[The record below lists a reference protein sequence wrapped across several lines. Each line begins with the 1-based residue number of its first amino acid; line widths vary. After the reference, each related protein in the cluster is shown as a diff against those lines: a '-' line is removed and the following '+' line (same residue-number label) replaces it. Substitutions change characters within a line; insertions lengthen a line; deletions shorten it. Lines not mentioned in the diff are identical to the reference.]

1 MPNLLNWSI
10 SQFEIFLLIL
20 IRVSPVLFM
29 MPLFN
34 TRNLPTLLKI
44 GLALT
49 VSLVVWPV
57 VRMETSV
64 SFFDPL
70 SFGFVLVGELMIGF
84 ILGLSVKLLFAG
96 VQMAGELLGF
106 QMGLAM
112 AQIID
117 PQSGVNASLLSQF
130 YDIAALLVFLS
141 VDGHHWF
148 FRALTQCFHLLPL
161 GDLMLREGLYQ
172 HILTLS
178 GKMFVIAFKMVAPVM
193 AILIFIQ
200 IALAI
205 VARTVPQI
213 NLLVSSFPLTIGLGL
228 VFLGLSLDLLLPYLK
243 GLFNESTKG
252 LVVTLLPLM
261 KR

>member
-1 MPNLLNWSI
+1 MPNLLSWSV

-20 IRVSPVLFM
+20 MRVSPVLFM

-34 TRNLPTLLKI
+34 SRNLPVLLKI
-44 GLALT
+44 GLSLM
-49 VSLVVWPV
+49 VSLVLWPV
-57 VRMETSV
+57 VRVETSI
-64 SFFDPL
+64 SPSNPL
-70 SFGFVLVGELMIGF
+70 GFGFVLIGELMIGF
-84 ILGLSVKLLFAG
+84 ILGLSVRLLFSG
-96 VQMAGELLGF
+96 IQMAGELLGF

-112 AQIID
+112 AKILD
-117 PQSGVNASLLSQF
+117 PQSGGDASLLSQF
-130 YDIAALLVFLS
+130 YYIVALLVFLS

-148 FRALTQCFHLLPL
+148 FRALTQSFHLLSPGAL
-161 GDLMLREGLYQ
+161 ILREGLYR

-228 VFLGLSLDLLLPYLK
+228 VFLGLSLDLLLPYLR
-243 GLFNESTKG
+243 GLFDESTQG
-252 LVVTLLPLM
+252 LVTTLLPLM